1 MDSGGS
7 DGRNGATG
15 PVAYRR
21 NRTPNREKNLVC
33 PVVTPSEKERKN
45 ERCHNLGLA
54 KKNIIEK
61 VRKERKSEEKT
72 HKISVWC
79 TVWFVSPLVPYELRL
94 NTRIFP

>member
-7 DGRNGATG
+7 GGRNGATG

-21 NRTPNREKNLVC
+21 NYAPDRKKFAC
-33 PVVTPSEKERKN
+33 AVVTPSEKERKN

-72 HKISVWC
+72 NKISMWC
-79 TVWFVSPLVPYELRL
+79 TVCFVSPLVPYEFRL
-94 NTRIFP
+94 NIRIFL